1 MKQTV
6 HLASFY
12 SPIQNEKDAET
23 ILSDMSIFWYVIGI
37 VLIFIFLTVSI
48 LTKEVTSILFPII
61 LVSAGYLLS
70 RRKSRV
76 LSSFI
81 LVYSLA
87 LNGVAVWFFSRST
100 IADFT
105 HGISSNFYNPHLI
118 ATILFFLSC
127 SLIILLL
134 ALCSW
139 AAGRS
144 FMATFVYHKKIGSQ
158 IFWRNIFLVSCFV
171 FVLPY
176 LVPSPYL
183 FSEIPWQHKK
193 YVDIYKYFKENL
205 FFANGTQ
212 LISIISL
219 IFWTKYFPLVN
230 TSTNISNRL
239 ESLYKPILN
248 AEDAER
254 VLLDLSIF
262 FYAFGVLWAIFQ
274 IVLTI
279 LNSPRTLIY
288 YITPLINLI
297 IFLFAG
303 YSLPRRKSRMFS
315 LVVLII
321 LIYMSAVAMWFFL
334 YKNPPSFGLWVVEN
348 LVSLFCLFIPFTI
361 IFITWVAIRT
371 TMATFIY
378 HRYHSQL
385 KKV

>member
-70 RRKSRV
+70 RRKSRG

-118 ATILFFLSC
+118 TTILFFLSC

-158 IFWRNIFLVSCFV
+158 IFWRNIFLVCGFV

-176 LVPSPYL
+176 
-183 FSEIPWQHKK
+183 F
-193 YVDIYKYFKENL
+193 
-205 FFANGTQ
+205 
-212 LISIISL
+212 
-219 IFWTKYFPLVN
+219 
-230 TSTNISNRL
+230 
-239 ESLYKPILN
+239 
-248 AEDAER
+248 
-254 VLLDLSIF
+254 
-262 FYAFGVLWAIFQ
+262 
-274 IVLTI
+274 
-279 LNSPRTLIY
+279 
-288 YITPLINLI
+288 
-297 IFLFAG
+297 
-303 YSLPRRKSRMFS
+303 
-315 LVVLII
+315 
-321 LIYMSAVAMWFFL
+321 
-334 YKNPPSFGLWVVEN
+334 
-348 LVSLFCLFIPFTI
+348 VS
-361 IFITWVAIRT
+361 
-371 TMATFIY
+371 
-378 HRYHSQL
+378 
-385 KKV
+385 